1 MKKKIFRTR
10 KMIKILRLE
19 IIKTFKKWRTYIGF
33 ATVGIIIPMIGLAIK
48 LSGEHLDKGPMRQFQ
63 EEFIIVGNLFNGW
76 FFSHLIMNSLFIH
89 IPFLIALV
97 AGDILA
103 GEATAGTY
111 RILLTHYA
119 SRTKILI
126 IKYFTTLIY
135 SILLIAFMAILSLGF
150 GYLFFGGGDLIIFG
164 KEILLLP
171 PDDLLFRFLVAYFC
185 ATVAMWTIASLA
197 FLFSSFVENAIG
209 PIIGTM
215 SVLIIFLVI
224 SEMPLEI
231 FDSIRPFLFTT
242 YTSAWMKVFNDPIP
256 YGEIIKSLGYLTLYS
271 ASFFITT
278 LFYFKRKDILS

>member
-1 MKKKIFRTR
+1 MFR
-10 KMIKILRLE
+10 ILYLE
-19 IIKTFKKWRTYIGF
+19 ILKTFKKWRTYLGF
-33 ATVGIIIPMIGLAIK
+33 LTVGIIIPLVATAIK
-48 LSGEHLDKGPMRQFQ
+48 LSGEHLDKGIMRQFQ

-126 IKYFTTLIY
+126 IKYITTLFY
-135 SILLIAFMAILSLGF
+135 SLLLILFLAILSLVIGH
-150 GYLFFGGGDLIIFG
+150 LFFSNGDLLILG

-171 PDDLLFRFLVAYFC
+171 QDELFFRFILSYLC
-185 ATVAMWTIASLA
+185 AVVAMWTVASLA

-215 SVLIIFLVI
+215 SVLIIFLII
-224 SEMPLEI
+224 SEMPIEI
-231 FDSIRPFLFTT
+231 FENIKPYLFTT
-242 YTSAWMKVFNDPIP
+242 YTSVWMKVFNDPIP
-256 YGEIIKSLGYLTLYS
+256 YSEIYNSLKYLMLYS
-271 ASFFITT
+271 LTFFTAT
-278 LFYFKRKDILS
+278 LVYFNRKDILS